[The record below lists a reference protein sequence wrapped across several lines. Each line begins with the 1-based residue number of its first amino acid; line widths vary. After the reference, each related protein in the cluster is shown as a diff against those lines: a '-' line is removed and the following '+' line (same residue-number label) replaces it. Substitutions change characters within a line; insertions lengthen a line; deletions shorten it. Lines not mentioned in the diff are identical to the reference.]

1 MNEPRTPTR
10 HRQAAPS
17 VTIDVAGG
25 TEAALIASALRA
37 VLRRTDDLPEDGAEM
52 GGEIVGFRAT
62 GKQLSDVLVNAIH
75 AALDEADAQRVTVL
89 GVDVAGVMPIDE
101 GLRCWGYLATSAR
114 SEGRPTC
121 TIEGSPSIDR
131 RDDLFHA
138 EFALRIERP

>member
-1 MNEPRTPTR
+1 MNDPQTPTR
-10 HRQAAPS
+10 HRQAAS
-17 VTIDVAGG
+17 LTIDVAGG

-37 VLRRTDDLPEDGAEM
+37 VFRLTDDLPEDGAETN
-52 GGEIVGFRAT
+52 GEIIGFRAT
-62 GKQLSDVLVNAIH
+62 GKQLADVLVNAIH

-121 TIEGSPSIDR
+121 TIEGEPSIAR
-131 RDDLFHA
+131 RDNQFYA

>member
-1 MNEPRTPTR
+1 MNDPRTPTR
-10 HRQAAPS
+10 HRQAAA
-17 VTIDVAGG
+17 VTIDVAGV

-37 VLRRTDDLPEDGAEM
+37 VFRHTDDLPGDGAET

-62 GKQLSDVLVNAIH
+62 GKQLADVLTNAIH

-121 TIEGSPSIDR
+121 TIAGAPAIVR
-131 RDDLFHA
+131 HDDQFSA
-138 EFALRIERP
+138 EFKLRIERP